1 MCVCVYM
8 IIIKYT
14 RNRKEEEKDLIF
26 IESNDVPSSLLR
38 YLMYAIVLKP
48 HSSMQWALLFTSE
61 KVKFREV

>member
-1 MCVCVYM
+1 M

-48 HSSMQWALLFTSE
+48 HSSMQWALFIVIH
-61 KVKFREV
+61 K